1 MTFGETAV
9 FSLYLDTLVFIGDLV
24 ISEGPISWTFIAIDI
39 LLVLSNSWPMSA
51 RRRGSPSDDL
61 YVPFTSDS
69 LVRTLGY

>member
-39 LLVLSNSWPMSA
+39 LLVLSSSWPMSA

-61 YVPFTSDS
+61 YAPFTSDS
-69 LVRTLGY
+69 LVRTLDY